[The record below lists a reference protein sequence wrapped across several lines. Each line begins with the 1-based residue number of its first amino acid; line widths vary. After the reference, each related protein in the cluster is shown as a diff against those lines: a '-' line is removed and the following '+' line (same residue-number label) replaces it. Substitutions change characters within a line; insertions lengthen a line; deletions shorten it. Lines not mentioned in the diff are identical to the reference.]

1 VTVGPSHNDPLSDAA
16 SLHGLTVI
24 DLSTTLPGAQATMFL
39 ADAGAEVIFVEPP
52 SGSALRALPGWPA
65 LGRGKKS
72 ITLDLHTARDAETL
86 RRLLRTADVLV
97 TTMRP
102 AAANRLG
109 LDPAALAELNPRLVS
124 AAITGW
130 GSTGPFKDLKGYEAL
145 VMAKLGIM
153 YGKRQTTTRP
163 GPSFV
168 PTPFASWGASQT
180 ALHGILAALLERED
194 SGTGQHVEA
203 DLVRGIATMDT
214 WQWFSEL
221 VVNRWPDAFVPVSA
235 FDDEGNPNG
244 HLIYPLLVTPT
255 KDGHFIQFAQTEPR
269 LFLALMKELDLTW
282 MFTDPK
288 WAGIPQLDD
297 VALRIELWEI
307 MLERASART
316 LAEWQHVFDTDP
328 DLSAEVFRTPAD
340 ALRHPQLVHDG
351 RVVTITD
358 PELGEVRQPSTLVHV
373 DGAAIAPPRLA
384 PRPGAD
390 TEALRRRAG
399 TVAAGASTTRSP
411 SAPTISDDTRAG
423 LPLAGITILELGSMF
438 AGPFAATLLADL
450 GARVVKVEPLEGDT
464 IRGLVPFP
472 EAGGAKVMQGKESIA
487 LDMRAPEGLAI
498 VHRLAERV
506 DVVLQ
511 TYRAGAAERAGVDA
525 ATLTA
530 LNPALIYL
538 CAPGYGVDGPYG
550 AKPAYAPSIGAAT
563 GLGLTDVPD
572 ATARTATLDEVKA
585 AVIRLYAGA
594 ANLSV
599 QADGVAAL
607 GAASAMLLG
616 LLARRR
622 GRPLGT
628 LTTTM
633 IATGTHALVDRN
645 VDYPGRIETLQPD
658 PDMYGYSARYRL
670 YRAEDG
676 WIFLAAPL
684 DHEWPAL
691 AAAVEPYL
699 HLADDPRFATARA
712 RTENDDALAEALA
725 AVFVSR
731 AKALWEKELGL
742 ADVGC
747 AAVAEQVAEKTLQE
761 NEFFE
766 AGYTVM
772 AVHPTFDEHRR
783 LSPATTFSRSRTK
796 ADGGCLTGQHTD
808 SLLAE
813 IGYDEAAVADLRSRG
828 IVA

>member
-1 VTVGPSHNDPLSDAA
+1 MTVDSPRHDTPGPLDR
-16 SLHGLTVI
+16 LTVI

-52 SGSALRALPGWPA
+52 SGSRLRALPGWPA

-72 ITLDLHTARDAETL
+72 ITLDLHDDADAATL
-86 RRLLRTADVLV
+86 RALLRTADVLV

-102 AAANRLG
+102 GAATRLG
-109 LDPAALAELNPRLVS
+109 LDPTSVATLNPRLVS

-168 PTPFASWGASQT
+168 PSPFASWGAAHT
-180 ALHGILAALLERED
+180 AVHGILAALLERED

-235 FDDEGNPNG
+235 FDDQGNPNG

-288 WAGIPQLDD
+288 WAGLPQLDD

-307 MLERASART
+307 MLARASART
-316 LAEWQHVFDTDP
+316 LAEWQRVFDTNP

-340 ALRHPQLVHDG
+340 ALHHPQLVHDG

-358 PELGEVRQPSTLVHV
+358 PDLGEVTQPSTLVHV
-373 DGAAIAPPRLA
+373 NGAALAPPRLA
-384 PRPGAD
+384 PRLGAD
-390 TEALRRRAG
+390 ADELRRRA
-399 TVAAGASTTRSP
+399 VESSLV
-411 SAPTISDDTRAG
+411 PTNSGEARAE

-450 GARVVKVEPLEGDT
+450 GARVLKVEPLAGDT

-487 LDMRAPEGLAI
+487 LDTHSPEGLAI
-498 VHRLAERV
+498 VHRLAQQS

-530 LNPALIYL
+530 LNPDLIYL
-538 CAPGYGVDGPYG
+538 CAPGYGTDGPYG
-550 AKPAYAPSIGAAT
+550 GKPAYAPSIGAAT

-572 ATARTATLDEVKA
+572 IAAHVDNLDEVKA
-585 AVIRLYAGA
+585 AVIRLYAAA

-645 VDYPGRIETLQPD
+645 VTYPGATETLRPD
-658 PDMYGYSARYRL
+658 PDMYGYSALYRL

-684 DHEWPAL
+684 EHEWANLTTAL
-691 AAAVEPYL
+691 EPHL
-699 HLADDPRFATARA
+699 RLADDPRFATTRA
-712 RTENDDALAEALA
+712 RIDNDDALAEALA
-725 AVFVSR
+725 RVFATR
-731 AKALWEKELGL
+731 AKAWWEKEFG
-742 ADVGC
+742 AVDVGC
-747 AAVAEQVAEKTLQE
+747 VAVAEQVAEKTLQSD
-761 NEFFE
+761 EFFE
-766 AGYTVM
+766 AGYGVM
-772 AVHPTFDEHRR
+772 AVHPTFDVHRR

-796 ADGGCLTGQHTD
+796 ADGGCLTGEHTD
-808 SLLAE
+808 AVLTE
-813 IGYDEAAVADLRSRG
+813 IGYDTAKIADLRARG
-828 IVA
+828 VVA

>member
-1 VTVGPSHNDPLSDAA
+1 MTVEPSRNDTPADAGPLDR
-16 SLHGLTVI
+16 LTVI

-52 SGSALRALPGWPA
+52 SGSRLRALPGWPA
-65 LGRGKKS
+65 LGRGKQS
-72 ITLDLHTARDAETL
+72 ITLDLHETADAETL
-86 RRLLRTADVLV
+86 RGLLRAADVLV

-102 AAANRLG
+102 ASAARLG
-109 LDPAALAELNPRLVS
+109 LGPAALAGLNPRLVS

-130 GSTGPFKDLKGYEAL
+130 GSTGPFKDMKGYEAL

-194 SGTGQHVEA
+194 SGIGQHVDA

-244 HLIYPLLVTPT
+244 HLIYPLLITPT

-288 WAGIPQLDD
+288 WAGVPRLDD
-297 VALRIELWEI
+297 VALRTELWEI

-316 LAEWQHVFDTDP
+316 LAEWQQVFDTNP

-358 PELGEVRQPSTLVHV
+358 PDLGEVTQPSTLVHV
-373 DGAAIAPPRLA
+373 HGAALAPPRLA

-390 TEALRRRAG
+390 SAALRQRAG
-399 TVAAGASTTRSP
+399 TAVAGPGAGQTP
-411 SAPTISDDTRAG
+411 SAPTPSGSAPG
-423 LPLAGITILELGSMF
+423 ELPLAGTTILELGSMF
-438 AGPFAATLLADL
+438 AGPYAATLLADL
-450 GARVVKVEPLEGDT
+450 GARVVKVEPLTGDT

-487 LDMRAPEGLAI
+487 LDMHTPEGLAI
-498 VHRLAERV
+498 VHRFAERA

-530 LNPALIYL
+530 LNPHLVYL

-550 AKPAYAPSIGAAT
+550 EKPAYAPSIGAAT

-572 ATARTATLDEVKA
+572 ATARVGTLDEVKA
-585 AVIRLYAGA
+585 AVIRLYAAA

-633 IATGTHALVDRN
+633 IATGSHALVDRN
-645 VDYPGRIETLQPD
+645 VDYPGRVEALCPD
-658 PDMYGYSARYRL
+658 HEMYGYSARYRL

-684 DHEWPAL
+684 EHEWPVLTAAL
-691 AAAVEPYL
+691 QPYVR
-699 HLADDPRFATARA
+699 LAEDPRFTTEYA
-712 RTENDDALAEALA
+712 RTANDAALAEVLA
-725 AVFVSR
+725 GVFASR
-731 AKALWEKELGL
+731 AKDLWEKELGR
-742 ADVGC
+742 ADIGC
-747 AAVAEQVAEKTLQE
+747 VAVAEQVAEKTLQQDE
-761 NEFFE
+761 YFE
-766 AGYTVM
+766 AGYTVT
-772 AVHPTFDEHRR
+772 ATHPTFDVHRR
-783 LSPATTFSRSRTK
+783 LAPATTFSRSRTK
-796 ADGGCLTGQHTD
+796 ADGGCLIGEHTD
-808 SLLAE
+808 ALLAE
-813 IGYDEAAVADLRSRG
+813 IGYDAAAIADLRARG

>member
-1 VTVGPSHNDPLSDAA
+1 MIDDSTPATTPVGDGPLGD
-16 SLHGLTVI
+16 LTVI

-52 SGSALRALPGWPA
+52 AGSRLRTLPGWPA

-72 ITLDLHTARDAETL
+72 ITLDLREAADAGTL
-86 RRLLRTADVLV
+86 RGLMRSADVLV

-102 AAANRLG
+102 ASAHRLG
-109 LDPAALAELNPRLVS
+109 LDPTALAELNPRLIS

-130 GSTGPFKDLKGYEAL
+130 GSRGPFANLKGYEAL

-168 PTPFASWGASQT
+168 PTPFASWGAAHT
-180 ALHGILAALLERED
+180 AVHGILAALLERAD
-194 SGTGQHVEA
+194 SGAGQHVEA

-221 VVNRWPDAFVPVSA
+221 VVERWPDAFVPVSA
-235 FDDEGNPNG
+235 FDDDGNPNG

-255 KDGHFIQFAQTEPR
+255 KDGHFMQFAQTEPR
-269 LFLALMKELDLTW
+269 LFLGLMKELDLTW
-282 MFTDPK
+282 MFTDPE
-288 WAGIPQLDD
+288 WAGIPQLEDL
-297 VALRIELWEI
+297 ALRIELWEI
-307 MLERASART
+307 MLERASSRT
-316 LAEWQHVFDTDP
+316 LAEWQRVFETNP
-328 DLSAEVFRTPAD
+328 DLSAEVFRTPTD
-340 ALRHPQLVHDG
+340 ALHHPQLVHDG

-358 PELGEVRQPSTLVHV
+358 PDLGEVTQPSTLVHI
-373 DGAAIAPPRLA
+373 DGAAIMPPRLP

-390 TEALRRRAG
+390 SQALRQRAAETPG
-399 TVAAGASTTRSP
+399 AHATPAAAP
-411 SAPTISDDTRAG
+411 SG

-438 AGPFAATLLADL
+438 AGPYAATLLGDL
-450 GARVVKVEPLEGDT
+450 GARVIKVEPLAGDT

-487 LDMRAPEGLAI
+487 LDMRTPEGLAV
-498 VHRLAERV
+498 VHRLAERA

-530 LNPALIYL
+530 LNPDLIYL
-538 CAPGYGVDGPYG
+538 CAPGYGTDGPYG
-550 AKPAYAPSIGAAT
+550 GKPAYAPSIGAAA

-572 ATARTATLDEVKA
+572 ATERAGTLDEIKA

-616 LLARRR
+616 LLARRL

-633 IATGTHALVDRN
+633 LATGTHALVDRN
-645 VDYPGRIETLQPD
+645 VDYPGRPEPLRPD
-658 PDMYGYSARYRL
+658 REMYGYSARYRL
-670 YRAEDG
+670 YEAEDG

-684 DHEWPAL
+684 EHEWGAL
-691 AAAVEPYL
+691 TTAIAPYL
-699 HLADDPRFATARA
+699 PLADDPRFATEHARA
-712 RTENDDALAEALA
+712 TNDDALAAALA
-725 AVFVSR
+725 PVFRSR
-731 AKALWEKELGL
+731 AKALWEKELGA

-747 AAVAEQVAEKTLQE
+747 VAVAEQVAEKTLQDD
-761 NEFFE
+761 EFYE
-766 AGYTVM
+766 AGYSVT
-772 AVHPTFDEHRR
+772 ATHPVFEVHRR
-783 LSPATTFSRSRTK
+783 LGPATGFSRSRTK
-796 ADGGCLTGQHTD
+796 ADGGCLTGEHTD
-808 SLLAE
+808 ALLADL
-813 IGYDEAAVADLRSRG
+813 GYSEAAAADLRVRG
-828 IVA
+828 IVG

>member
-1 VTVGPSHNDPLSDAA
+1 VTVDSKPRNQIPAGPLDR
-16 SLHGLTVI
+16 LTVI

-52 SGSALRALPGWPA
+52 SGSRLRALPGWPA

-72 ITLDLHTARDAETL
+72 IILDLHDETDAETL
-86 RRLLRTADVLV
+86 RGLLRTADVLV

-102 AAANRLG
+102 AAAARLG
-109 LDPAALAELNPRLVS
+109 LDPATVGALNPWLVS

-153 YGKRQTTTRP
+153 YGKRQTTARP

-168 PTPFASWGASQT
+168 PTPFASWGAAQT
-180 ALHGILAALLERED
+180 AVHGILAALLERED

-221 VVNRWPDAFVPVSA
+221 VVNRWPDAFIPVSA
-235 FDDEGNPNG
+235 FDDDGNPNG

-288 WAGIPQLDD
+288 WAAVPQLDD
-297 VALRIELWEI
+297 VALRTELWEI

-316 LAEWQHVFDTDP
+316 LAEWQRVFDTNP

-358 PELGEVRQPSTLVHV
+358 PDLGEVRQPSTLVHV
-373 DGAAIAPPRLA
+373 DGAALTPPRPA
-384 PRPGAD
+384 PRLGAD
-390 TEALRRRAG
+390 TEALRQRAN
-399 TVAAGASTTRSP
+399 RNP
-411 SAPTISDDTRAG
+411 SARTTFDDSPAE

-438 AGPFAATLLADL
+438 AGPYAATLLADL
-450 GARVVKVEPLEGDT
+450 GARVIKVEPLAGDT

-487 LDMRAPEGLAI
+487 LDMHSPEGLAI
-498 VHRLAERV
+498 VHRLAERA

-530 LNPALIYL
+530 LNPKLVYL
-538 CAPGYGVDGPYG
+538 CAPGYGIDGPYG

-563 GLGLTDVPD
+563 GLGLTDAPD
-572 ATARTATLDEVKA
+572 VAARVDKLDEVKA
-585 AVIRLYAGA
+585 TVIRLYAAA

-599 QADGVAAL
+599 QADGIAAL

-645 VDYPGRIETLQPD
+645 VDYPGRPELLRPD
-658 PDMYGYSARYRL
+658 PEMYGYSALYRL

-684 DHEWPAL
+684 EHEWADLTAAL
-691 AAAVEPYL
+691 GPQL
-699 HLADDPRFATARA
+699 RLADDPRFATARA
-712 RTENDDALAEALA
+712 RIDNDDALAEQLA
-725 AVFVSR
+725 RVFATR
-731 AKALWEKELGL
+731 AKALWEKELGA

-747 AAVAEQVAEKTLQE
+747 VAVAEQVAEKTLQSD
-761 NEFFE
+761 EFFD
-766 AGYTVM
+766 AGYGVT
-772 AVHPTFDEHRR
+772 AVHPTFDVHRR

-796 ADGGCLTGQHTD
+796 ADGGCLTGEHTD
-808 SLLAE
+808 AVLTE
-813 IGYDEAAVADLRSRG
+813 IGYDTEKIADLRARG
-828 IVA
+828 IVS

>member
-1 VTVGPSHNDPLSDAA
+1 MTLDASHNDAATDSGPLA
-16 SLHGLTVI
+16 HLTVI

-39 ADAGAEVIFVEPP
+39 ADAGAEVIFAEPP
-52 SGSALRALPGWPA
+52 AGSRLRTLPGWPA

-72 ITLDLHTARDAETL
+72 VTLDLHEAADVETL
-86 RRLLRTADVLV
+86 RGLLRSADVLV

-102 AAANRLG
+102 AAASRLG
-109 LDPAALAELNPRLVS
+109 LDPATLTELNPRLVS

-153 YGKRQTTTRP
+153 YGKRQTTARL

-168 PTPFASWGASQT
+168 PSPFASWGAAQT
-180 ALHGILAALLERED
+180 AVHGILAALLERED
-194 SGTGQHVEA
+194 SGIGQHVEA

-221 VVNRWPDAFVPVSA
+221 VVKRWPDAFVPVSA

-282 MFTDPK
+282 MFADPK
-288 WAGIPQLDD
+288 WPGLPQLDD

-316 LAEWQHVFDTDP
+316 LAEWQQVLDTNP
-328 DLSAEVFRTPAD
+328 DLSAEIFRTPSD

-351 RVVTITD
+351 RVVMVTD
-358 PELGEVRQPSTLVHV
+358 PDRGEVTQPSTLVHV
-373 DGAAIAPPRLA
+373 DSAALAPPRLA

-390 TEALRRRAG
+390 TAALRRRA
-399 TVAAGASTTRSP
+399 AESP
-411 SAPTISDDTRAG
+411 FAPTISSDTRAG

-438 AGPFAATLLADL
+438 AGPFAATLLGDL
-450 GARVVKVEPLEGDT
+450 GARVIKVETLGGDT
-464 IRGLVPFP
+464 IRRLVPFP

-487 LDMRAPEGLAI
+487 LDMRSPEGLAI
-498 VHRLAERV
+498 VHQFAQRA

-530 LNPALIYL
+530 LNPDLVYL
-538 CAPGYGVDGPYG
+538 CAPGYGIDGPYG
-550 AKPAYAPSIGAAT
+550 GKPAYAPSIGAAT
-563 GLGLTDVPD
+563 GFGLTDAPD
-572 ATARTATLDEVKA
+572 VAARVGNLDEVKA
-585 AVIRLYAGA
+585 AVIRLYAAA

-607 GAASAMLLG
+607 GAASAILLG

-628 LTTTM
+628 LTATM
-633 IATGTHALVDRN
+633 IGTGTHALVDRN
-645 VDYPGRIETLQPD
+645 VDYPGVAGPHRPD
-658 PDMYGYSARYRL
+658 NDMYGYSALYRL

-684 DHEWPAL
+684 EHEWPQLTAAL
-691 AAAVEPYL
+691 EPHL
-699 HLADDPRFATARA
+699 SLADDPRFASVESRST
-712 RTENDDALAEALA
+712 NDRELAETLA
-725 AVFVSR
+725 PVFLTR
-731 AKALWEKELGL
+731 AKALWEKEFTA

-747 AAVAEQVAEKTLQE
+747 VAVAEQVAEKTLQE
-761 NEFFE
+761 DEFFE
-766 AGYTVM
+766 APYSVLAT
-772 AVHPTFDEHRR
+772 HPTFEVHRR

-808 SLLAE
+808 DLLAE
-813 IGYDEAAVADLRSRG
+813 IGYDAEAITDLRTRG
-828 IVA
+828 IVG

>member
-1 VTVGPSHNDPLSDAA
+1 MTVDSTRHDTPAGPLDH
-16 SLHGLTVI
+16 LTVI

-52 SGSALRALPGWPA
+52 SGSRLRALPGWPA

-72 ITLDLHTARDAETL
+72 ITLDPHDDADAATL
-86 RRLLRTADVLV
+86 RGLLRTADVLV

-102 AAANRLG
+102 AAATRLG
-109 LDPAALAELNPRLVS
+109 VDPATVGALNPRLVS

-168 PTPFASWGASQT
+168 PSPFASWGAAQT
-180 ALHGILAALLERED
+180 AIHGILAALLERED
-194 SGTGQHVEA
+194 SGAGQHVEA

-221 VVNRWPDAFVPVSA
+221 VVDRWPDAFVPVSA

-255 KDGHFIQFAQTEPR
+255 RDGHFIQFAQTEPR

-288 WAGIPQLDD
+288 WADLPQLED

-316 LAEWQHVFDTDP
+316 LAEWQQVFDTNP

-340 ALRHPQLVHDG
+340 ALHHPQLAHDG

-358 PELGEVRQPSTLVHV
+358 PDLGEVTQPSTLVHV
-373 DGAAIAPPRLA
+373 NGAALAPPRLA

-390 TEALRRRAG
+390 TDELVRR
-399 TVAAGASTTRSP
+399 VAESP
-411 SAPTISDDTRAG
+411 SVPTPSGAVRAD

-438 AGPFAATLLADL
+438 AGPYAATLLADL
-450 GARVVKVEPLEGDT
+450 GARVLKVEPLGGDT

-487 LDMRAPEGLAI
+487 LDMHSPEGLAI
-498 VHRLAERV
+498 VHRLAQQA

-530 LNPALIYL
+530 LNPRLVYL
-538 CAPGYGVDGPYG
+538 CAPGYGIDGPYG
-550 AKPAYAPSIGAAT
+550 GKPAYAPSIGAAT

-572 ATARTATLDEVKA
+572 VVARADNLDEVKA
-585 AVIRLYAGA
+585 AVIRLYAAA

-616 LLARRR
+616 LLARRL

-645 VDYPGRIETLQPD
+645 VDYPGRGEVLRPD
-658 PDMYGYSARYRL
+658 PDMYGYSALYRL
-670 YRAEDG
+670 YRAADG

-684 DHEWPAL
+684 EHEWAAL
-691 AAAVEPYL
+691 IAAMEP
-699 HLADDPRFATARA
+699 HLRLAEDPRFATAIA
-712 RTENDDALAEALA
+712 RIDNDDALAEALA
-725 AVFVSR
+725 RVFATR
-731 AKALWEKELGL
+731 AKALWEKELGA

-747 AAVAEQVAEKTLQE
+747 VAVAEQVAEKTLQE
-761 NEFFE
+761 DEFFE
-766 AGYTVM
+766 AGYGVL
-772 AVHPTFDEHRR
+772 AVHPTFDVHRR

-796 ADGGCLTGQHTD
+796 ADGGCLTGEHTD
-808 SLLAE
+808 ALLTE
-813 IGYDEAAVADLRSRG
+813 IGYDTAKIADLRARG

>member
-1 VTVGPSHNDPLSDAA
+1 MTVDPPRNDTPANAGPLDH
-16 SLHGLTVI
+16 LTVI

-39 ADAGAEVIFVEPP
+39 ADAGAEVIFVEPR
-52 SGSALRALPGWPA
+52 SGSRLRALSGWPA

-72 ITLDLHTARDAETL
+72 ITLDLHENADAETL
-86 RRLLRTADVLV
+86 RGLLRTADVLV

-102 AAANRLG
+102 ASAARLG
-109 LDPAALAELNPRLVS
+109 LDPAALHELNPRLVS

-244 HLIYPLLVTPT
+244 HLIYPLLVAPT

-288 WAGIPQLDD
+288 WAGVPQLED

-316 LAEWQHVFDTDP
+316 LAEWQHVFDTNP

-358 PELGEVRQPSTLVHV
+358 PDLGEVTQPSTLIHV
-373 DGAAIAPPRLA
+373 NGAAMAPPRLA

-390 TEALRRRAG
+390 TEALRRRAD
-399 TVAAGASTTRSP
+399 RSP
-411 SAPTISDDTRAG
+411 VAPTTSGDARAE
-423 LPLAGITILELGSMF
+423 LPLAGITVLELGSMF
-438 AGPFAATLLADL
+438 AGPYAATLLADL
-450 GARVVKVEPLEGDT
+450 GARVLKVEPLAGDT

-487 LDMRAPEGLAI
+487 LDMHSPEGLAI
-498 VHRLAERV
+498 VHRLAERS

-511 TYRAGAAERAGVDA
+511 TYRACAAERAGVDA

-530 LNPALIYL
+530 LNPGLIYL

-572 ATARTATLDEVKA
+572 ATARVGTLDEVKA
-585 AVIRLYAGA
+585 AVIRLYAAA

-599 QADGVAAL
+599 QADGIAAL

-622 GRPLGT
+622 GHPLGT

-633 IATGTHALVDRN
+633 IGTGTHALVDRN
-645 VDYPGRIETLQPD
+645 VDYPGRVEPLRPD
-658 PDMYGYSARYRL
+658 RDMHGYSALYRL
-670 YRAEDG
+670 YQAEDG

-684 DHEWPAL
+684 EHEWPAL
-691 AAAVEPYL
+691 TAALEP
-699 HLADDPRFATARA
+699 HLPLAEDPRFAMVQA
-712 RTENDDALAEALA
+712 RTENDDALAEELA
-725 AVFVSR
+725 VVFASRPKAV
-731 AKALWEKELGL
+731 WEKELGG

-747 AAVAEQVAEKTLQE
+747 VAVAEQVAEKTLQE
-761 NEFFE
+761 DEFFE
-766 AGYTVM
+766 AGYSVT
-772 AVHPTFDEHRR
+772 AVHPTFDVHRR

-796 ADGGCLTGQHTD
+796 ADG
-808 SLLAE
+808 
-813 IGYDEAAVADLRSRG
+813 VASSANTPTPCSPRSG
-828 IVA
+828 TTP